1 MGLTR
6 SGTSG
11 FLNKNLFPHFFQRLS
26 LATLVG
32 KSRLLL
38 TCDKGLRKL
47 LGLLLL
53 LLLKGGGQGR
63 GLGDGWD
70 HLLREKE

>member
-1 MGLTR
+1 M
-6 SGTSG
+6 
-11 FLNKNLFPHFFQRLS
+11 
-26 LATLVG
+26 ATLVG

-53 LLLKGGGQGR
+53 LLLLKRGGQGR

>member
-32 KSRLLL
+32 KVEVVAY
-38 TCDKGLRKL
+38 LRQ
-47 LGLLLL
+47 GTEEAA
-53 LLLKGGGQGR
+53 GAAAAAVAQGRWSGQG
-63 GLGDGWD
+63 LG
-70 HLLREKE
+70 